1 MVVSDFHIG
10 LLSVIPSEN
19 QARLLIDP
27 HAPEIPEIAGKG
39 FESVAGWDS

>member
-1 MVVSDFHIG
+1 MVANEFYIG
-10 LLSVIPSEN
+10 RLSVIPSEN

-27 HAPEIPEIAGKG
+27 HAPEIPEIDGKG